1 MSHRHEPTLPVEA
14 FETPDAGFMAAVGAY
29 IAVVLVAAVLTV
41 AAAVGASAAAV
52 LGSISTAAT
61 VGLIAGGV
69 AASFVVGLP
78 ERIGRRPQRL
88 ALPFVPAVVLA
99 GIAACAL
106 ALPAIPSLVALG
118 AGIGAGLTLLG
129 AFAIATMSRTRYAR
143 AMAPDEPAASITW
156 LKPNQDR
163 RWLGL
168 AALWIGGYAALVV
181 ATGEFTP
188 GNTIL
193 YVATWGVFAL
203 YRGLELRFRL
213 GKTDRDGRFTRSL
226 DIDRLAEST
235 DRWLPELRVHE
246 AGLVVAR
253 PGRLCFVPWTGVAGV
268 RLTGEKLVVERPRRF
283 DLRCDRATIDDIE
296 RVFEWIESARANPST
311 VAETSTT
318 RNA

>member
-29 IAVVLVAAVLTV
+29 VAVVLVAGVLTV

-69 AASFVVGLP
+69 AASFVAGLP

-106 ALPAIPSLVALG
+106 ALPALAPLVALG

-143 AMAPDEPAASITW
+143 AMARDEPTATLTW
-156 LKPNQDR
+156 LKPDQDR
-163 RWLGL
+163 RWFGLG
-168 AALWIGGYAALVV
+168 ALLIGGYAVLVV

-188 GNTIL
+188 GNMIL
-193 YVATWGVFAL
+193 YVATWGLFAL
-203 YRGLELRFRL
+203 YRGLELRLRL
-213 GKTDRDGRFTRSL
+213 GKIGRDGRLTRVL
-226 DIDRLAEST
+226 DPDRLLDSM
-235 DRWLPELRVHE
+235 DRWLPELRVHG

-253 PGRLCFVPWTGVAGV
+253 SRQLSFVPWTSVAGV
-268 RLTGEKLVVERPRRF
+268 RLTPEELVVERPRRF
-283 DLRCDRATIDDIE
+283 DLRCDRAAIDDIE
-296 RVFEWIESARANPST
+296 RVFERIESARANPST
-311 VAETSTT
+311 VAETLTT